1 VLPAT
6 FVASTPAM
14 KRRLRIRIIAMAM
27 LAGAPGSRS
36 ISAETS
42 PAIPVVRGSEVD
54 AVGKGQALYVRLCS
68 RCHGTNM
75 ITPGNVAYDLRQFP
89 HDAKARFVQS
99 VMQGKN
105 GRMPPWGDL
114 LSPDDVDELW
124 TYVKTGGKQ

>member
-1 VLPAT
+1 MQRKLD
-6 FVASTPAM
+6 
-14 KRRLRIRIIAMAM
+14 IEIIALALLAAAMA
-27 LAGAPGSRS
+27 SRS

-42 PAIPVVRGSEVD
+42 SGIAVGPSSEID
-54 AVGKGQALYVRLCS
+54 AVRKGQALYVRHCS

-89 HDAKARFVQS
+89 HDAKVRFVQS

-114 LSPDDVDELW
+114 LNPGDVDELW
-124 TYVKTGGKQ
+124 AYVKTGGKQ

>member
-1 VLPAT
+1 
-6 FVASTPAM
+6 M
-14 KRRLRIRIIAMAM
+14 QRRLRIGIIA
-27 LAGAPGSRS
+27 LALLEAGPASLS
-36 ISAETS
+36 VFAETS
-42 PAIPVVRGSEVD
+42 TSIAVVPVSEDD
-54 AVGKGQALYVRLCS
+54 AVGKGKALYVQHCS

-114 LSPDDVDELW
+114 LSPSDVDELW
-124 TYVKTGGKQ
+124 AYVKAGGKQ

>member
-1 VLPAT
+1 
-6 FVASTPAM
+6 M
-14 KRRLRIRIIAMAM
+14 QRRLRIGIIA
-27 LAGAPGSRS
+27 LALLEAAPASRS

-42 PAIPVVRGSEVD
+42 TSIAVVPVSEDD
-54 AVGKGQALYVRLCS
+54 AVGKGKALYMQHCS

-114 LSPDDVDELW
+114 LSPGDVDELW
-124 TYVKTGGKQ
+124 AYVKAGGKQ

>member
-1 VLPAT
+1 
-6 FVASTPAM
+6 M
-14 KRRLRIRIIAMAM
+14 QRRLRNGIIASA
-27 LAGAPGSRS
+27 LLVAAPVSRS
-36 ISAETS
+36 ISAQT
-42 PAIPVVRGSEVD
+42 PAPIAVVPVSDVD
-54 AVGKGQALYVRLCS
+54 AIGKGQALYVQHCS

-114 LSPDDVDELW
+114 LSPGDVDELW
-124 TYVKTGGKQ
+124 AYVKTGGKQ

>member
-1 VLPAT
+1 
-6 FVASTPAM
+6 M
-14 KRRLRIRIIAMAM
+14 QRRLHIGIIA
-27 LAGAPGSRS
+27 LALLEAAPASRS
-36 ISAETS
+36 ISAGTS
-42 PAIPVVRGSEVD
+42 TSVAVVPVSEDD
-54 AVGKGQALYVRLCS
+54 ALGKGKALYVQHCS

-114 LSPDDVDELW
+114 LRPGDVDELW
-124 TYVKTGGKQ
+124 AYVKAGGKQ

>member
-1 VLPAT
+1 
-6 FVASTPAM
+6 M
-14 KRRLRIRIIAMAM
+14 GIIA
-27 LAGAPGSRS
+27 LALLEAAPAPLS

-42 PAIPVVRGSEVD
+42 TFIAVVPVSED
-54 AVGKGQALYVRLCS
+54 DTVGKGKVLYVQHCS

-99 VMQGKN
+99 VMQGRN

-114 LSPDDVDELW
+114 LSPGDVDELW
-124 TYVKTGGKQ
+124 AYVKAGGLQ

>member
-1 VLPAT
+1 VP
-6 FVASTPAM
+6 ASTQRDYFGPWTT
-14 KRRLRIRIIAMAM
+14 IA
-27 LAGAPGSRS
+27 S
-36 ISAETS
+36 IT
-42 PAIPVVRGSEVD
+42 RM
-54 AVGKGQALYVRLCS
+54 QHCS

-114 LSPDDVDELW
+114 LSPGDVDELW
-124 TYVKTGGKQ
+124 AYVKAGGKQ